1 MPKEDIDYSNTVFYK
16 IHCKDSMVTDLYV
29 GHTTNFVQRKYA
41 HKRACNTESD
51 ANYSLK
57 VYRVIRENG
66 GWDNWKME
74 IIGFNECDDHFE
86 ARKIEQKYFESLNA
100 NLNSIAPMPKR
111 KLHGNQKMPVQIS
124 ENNQNKSCYKC
135 LHCNFETSKL
145 SNYNLHLNTMKH
157 KKNIANVK
165 KPSFQCNICDKKFK
179 TNSGLWKHR
188 KNCKVNPESTEEDIS
203 NNQDELK
210 EMICS
215 LIERQ
220 NELKNQQEE
229 QTRTISQILEKLET
243 LSK

>member
-1 MPKEDIDYSNTVFYK
+1 
-16 IHCKDSMVTDLYV
+16 
-29 GHTTNFVQRKYA
+29 
-41 HKRACNTESD
+41 
-51 ANYSLK
+51 
-57 VYRVIRENG
+57 
-66 GWDNWKME
+66 ME
-74 IIGFNECDDHFE
+74 IKNPPKIPKYECKLCDYTTDNKKDYNKHILTL
-86 ARKIEQKYFESLNA
+86 KHIERTNGTKQ
-100 NLNSIAPMPKR
+100 
-111 KLHGNQKMPVQIS
+111 KLHGNQEMPVQIS

-135 LHCNFETSKL
+135 SYCNFETSKL